1 MVPVPDKP
9 EKLRLDPSTGS
20 LRWKAL
26 PSCKGEIIGYQVPG
40 DRRLPVVSL
49 ASPGPPLPGALCRQP
64 GGERG
69 RESCDGPQ
77 FPASPAECL
86 AVMSMNVFS
95 LTLNIPRAVE
105 LPGAVVGAPRPLGVL
120 PASAQPGVGQTG
132 ARCAA
137 LVDMSAGVA
146 SQDFLCLL
154 RACFWFLP
162 QRSL

>member
-1 MVPVPDKP
+1 M
-9 EKLRLDPSTGS
+9 
-20 LRWKAL
+20 
-26 PSCKGEIIGYQVPG
+26 
-40 DRRLPVVSL
+40 
-49 ASPGPPLPGALCRQP
+49 
-64 GGERG
+64 
-69 RESCDGPQ
+69 
-77 FPASPAECL
+77 
-86 AVMSMNVFS
+86 MSMNVFS